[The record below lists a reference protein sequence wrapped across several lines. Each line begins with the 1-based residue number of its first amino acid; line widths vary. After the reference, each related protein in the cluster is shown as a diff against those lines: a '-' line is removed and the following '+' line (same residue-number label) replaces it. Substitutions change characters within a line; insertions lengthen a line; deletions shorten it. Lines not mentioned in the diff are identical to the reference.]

1 MAYQKLQASRALA
14 VIPSDTINIPNVS
27 ATAASGTTTSTG
39 ANRLIDSSATFLD
52 DNIKKGDIVY
62 DTTNNVVTTVIEVE
76 NDNGLAV
83 VTAIA
88 SGADYVVYS
97 QRDIPSNGCVL
108 YVGGLGDVR
117 VLTAGGDDVVF
128 SALPAGTFVPVNVVR
143 VFSTNTT
150 ATNLV
155 ALW

>member
-1 MAYQKLQASRALA
+1 MAYQKLQASRAAA
-14 VIPSDTINIPNVS
+14 VTPSDTANIPSVS
-27 ATAASGTTTSTG
+27 GPAGE
-39 ANRLIDSSATFLD
+39 
-52 DNIKKGDIVY
+52 
-62 DTTNNVVTTVIEVE
+62 TV
-76 NDNGLAV
+76 N
-83 VTAIA
+83 
-88 SGADYVVYS
+88 
-97 QRDIPSNGCVL
+97 NGCVL

-128 SALPAGTFVPVNVVR
+128 SAVPAGTFVPVNVVR